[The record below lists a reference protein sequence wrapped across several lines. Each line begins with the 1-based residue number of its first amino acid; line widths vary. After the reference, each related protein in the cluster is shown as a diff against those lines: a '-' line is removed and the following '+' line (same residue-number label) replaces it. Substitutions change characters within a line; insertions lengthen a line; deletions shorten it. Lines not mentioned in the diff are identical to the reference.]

1 MNNRRTVLGLLAAA
15 ALTLCLSLPGFAPAA
30 DAAEASPAR
39 KALEVSISR
48 VLDCIK
54 NPDYVNPA
62 TRPPLRR
69 QIEDEVYHIFDFGEF
84 SSRTVGPRWKEFSA
98 AQKKS
103 FSNAF
108 ADLLLTTY
116 LNKVDG
122 YNGEQVAY
130 TGEIANA
137 AKTRVE
143 VRTEITMKDGTR
155 VPVAYR
161 MMAKDNSW
169 RVYDIIV
176 ENLSLV
182 KNYRT
187 QFQDILT
194 SGTPDELIARVKAKA
209 EEVRQAAGRQIAARR
224 RQHASPYP
232 CPAPAA
238 DAPVRRAR
246 RCRSGRPATEHAP
259 SSLYDS
265 SSPTMP
271 AGAISVHPYA
281 HEQLADGDSLDDY
294 DSEPLTSIADPL
306 EPWNRFWFAFN
317 DIFFLHVAKP
327 VYNFYETVVPQPIR
341 GGVKNFYAN
350 ILMPKRMINSLLQ
363 FRVKEAFVEFG
374 RFCMNTTVGLGG
386 FADVA
391 STKKILVDIDPGG
404 EDFGQTL
411 GRWGIGHGF
420 YIVWPFLGPS
430 SVRESIGF
438 VGDCATDVFF
448 FVHPWEL
455 ATASELYLRFNALD
469 DLLPTYESLSGIAVD
484 PYIAVREAYIQYRE
498 ARVKR

>member
-1 MNNRRTVLGLLAAA
+1 MNNRRTVLGLLAGA
-15 ALTLCLSLPGFAPAA
+15 ALTLCLSLPGFAPTA

-209 EEVRQAAGRQIAARR
+209 DEVRKQ
-224 RQHASPYP
+224 
-232 CPAPAA
+232 
-238 DAPVRRAR
+238 PV
-246 RCRSGRPATEHAP
+246 G
-259 SSLYDS
+259 
-265 SSPTMP
+265 
-271 AGAISVHPYA
+271 
-281 HEQLADGDSLDDY
+281 
-294 DSEPLTSIADPL
+294 
-306 EPWNRFWFAFN
+306 
-317 DIFFLHVAKP
+317 K
-327 VYNFYETVVPQPIR
+327 
-341 GGVKNFYAN
+341 
-350 ILMPKRMINSLLQ
+350 
-363 FRVKEAFVEFG
+363 
-374 RFCMNTTVGLGG
+374 
-386 FADVA
+386 
-391 STKKILVDIDPGG
+391 
-404 EDFGQTL
+404 
-411 GRWGIGHGF
+411 
-420 YIVWPFLGPS
+420 
-430 SVRESIGF
+430 
-438 VGDCATDVFF
+438 
-448 FVHPWEL
+448 
-455 ATASELYLRFNALD
+455 
-469 DLLPTYESLSGIAVD
+469 
-484 PYIAVREAYIQYRE
+484 
-498 ARVKR
+498 

>member
-69 QIEDEVYHIFDFGEF
+69 QIQDEVYHIFDFGEF

-155 VPVAYR
+155 VLYAIGEAAV
-161 MMAKDNSW
+161 KD
-169 RVYDIIV
+169 
-176 ENLSLV
+176 
-182 KNYRT
+182 
-187 QFQDILT
+187 
-194 SGTPDELIARVKAKA
+194 GEL
-209 EEVRQAAGRQIAARR
+209 
-224 RQHASPYP
+224 H
-232 CPAPAA
+232 
-238 DAPVRRAR
+238 
-246 RCRSGRPATEHAP
+246 
-259 SSLYDS
+259 L
-265 SSPTMP
+265 
-271 AGAISVHPYA
+271 GAQS
-281 HEQLADGDSLDDY
+281 
-294 DSEPLTSIADPL
+294 
-306 EPWNRFWFAFN
+306 FA
-317 DIFFLHVAKP
+317 V
-327 VYNFYETVVPQPIR
+327 
-341 GGVKNFYAN
+341 
-350 ILMPKRMINSLLQ
+350 
-363 FRVKEAFVEFG
+363 
-374 RFCMNTTVGLGG
+374 LG
-386 FADVA
+386 
-391 STKKILVDIDPGG
+391 
-404 EDFGQTL
+404 
-411 GRWGIGHGF
+411 
-420 YIVWPFLGPS
+420 
-430 SVRESIGF
+430 
-438 VGDCATDVFF
+438 
-448 FVHPWEL
+448 
-455 ATASELYLRFNALD
+455 
-469 DLLPTYESLSGIAVD
+469 
-484 PYIAVREAYIQYRE
+484 
-498 ARVKR
+498 

>member
-143 VRTEITMKDGTR
+143 VRTEIT
-155 VPVAYR
+155 
-161 MMAKDNSW
+161 NSW

-209 EEVRQAAGRQIAARR
+209 EEVRKQ
-224 RQHASPYP
+224 
-232 CPAPAA
+232 
-238 DAPVRRAR
+238 PV
-246 RCRSGRPATEHAP
+246 G
-259 SSLYDS
+259 
-265 SSPTMP
+265 
-271 AGAISVHPYA
+271 
-281 HEQLADGDSLDDY
+281 
-294 DSEPLTSIADPL
+294 
-306 EPWNRFWFAFN
+306 
-317 DIFFLHVAKP
+317 K
-327 VYNFYETVVPQPIR
+327 
-341 GGVKNFYAN
+341 
-350 ILMPKRMINSLLQ
+350 
-363 FRVKEAFVEFG
+363 
-374 RFCMNTTVGLGG
+374 
-386 FADVA
+386 
-391 STKKILVDIDPGG
+391 
-404 EDFGQTL
+404 
-411 GRWGIGHGF
+411 
-420 YIVWPFLGPS
+420 
-430 SVRESIGF
+430 
-438 VGDCATDVFF
+438 
-448 FVHPWEL
+448 
-455 ATASELYLRFNALD
+455 
-469 DLLPTYESLSGIAVD
+469 
-484 PYIAVREAYIQYRE
+484 
-498 ARVKR
+498 

>member
-1 MNNRRTVLGLLAAA
+1 MLGLLAAA

-69 QIEDEVYHIFDFGEF
+69 QIEDEVYH
-84 SSRTVGPRWKEFSA
+84 TVGPRWKEFSA

-209 EEVRQAAGRQIAARR
+209 EEVRKQ
-224 RQHASPYP
+224 
-232 CPAPAA
+232 
-238 DAPVRRAR
+238 PV
-246 RCRSGRPATEHAP
+246 G
-259 SSLYDS
+259 
-265 SSPTMP
+265 
-271 AGAISVHPYA
+271 
-281 HEQLADGDSLDDY
+281 
-294 DSEPLTSIADPL
+294 
-306 EPWNRFWFAFN
+306 
-317 DIFFLHVAKP
+317 K
-327 VYNFYETVVPQPIR
+327 
-341 GGVKNFYAN
+341 
-350 ILMPKRMINSLLQ
+350 
-363 FRVKEAFVEFG
+363 
-374 RFCMNTTVGLGG
+374 
-386 FADVA
+386 
-391 STKKILVDIDPGG
+391 
-404 EDFGQTL
+404 
-411 GRWGIGHGF
+411 
-420 YIVWPFLGPS
+420 
-430 SVRESIGF
+430 
-438 VGDCATDVFF
+438 
-448 FVHPWEL
+448 
-455 ATASELYLRFNALD
+455 
-469 DLLPTYESLSGIAVD
+469 
-484 PYIAVREAYIQYRE
+484 
-498 ARVKR
+498 

>member
-1 MNNRRTVLGLLAAA
+1 MNNRRTVLGLLAGA
-15 ALTLCLSLPGFAPAA
+15 ALTLCLSLPAFAPAA
-30 DAAEASPAR
+30 VAAEASPAR

-122 YNGEQVAY
+122 YNGE
-130 TGEIANA
+130 IANA
-137 AKTRVE
+137 ARTRVE

-194 SGTPDELIARVKAKA
+194 SGTPDELIARVRAKA
-209 EEVRQAAGRQIAARR
+209 DEVRKQ
-224 RQHASPYP
+224 
-232 CPAPAA
+232 
-238 DAPVRRAR
+238 PV
-246 RCRSGRPATEHAP
+246 G
-259 SSLYDS
+259 
-265 SSPTMP
+265 
-271 AGAISVHPYA
+271 
-281 HEQLADGDSLDDY
+281 
-294 DSEPLTSIADPL
+294 
-306 EPWNRFWFAFN
+306 
-317 DIFFLHVAKP
+317 K
-327 VYNFYETVVPQPIR
+327 
-341 GGVKNFYAN
+341 
-350 ILMPKRMINSLLQ
+350 
-363 FRVKEAFVEFG
+363 
-374 RFCMNTTVGLGG
+374 
-386 FADVA
+386 
-391 STKKILVDIDPGG
+391 
-404 EDFGQTL
+404 
-411 GRWGIGHGF
+411 
-420 YIVWPFLGPS
+420 
-430 SVRESIGF
+430 
-438 VGDCATDVFF
+438 
-448 FVHPWEL
+448 
-455 ATASELYLRFNALD
+455 
-469 DLLPTYESLSGIAVD
+469 
-484 PYIAVREAYIQYRE
+484 
-498 ARVKR
+498 